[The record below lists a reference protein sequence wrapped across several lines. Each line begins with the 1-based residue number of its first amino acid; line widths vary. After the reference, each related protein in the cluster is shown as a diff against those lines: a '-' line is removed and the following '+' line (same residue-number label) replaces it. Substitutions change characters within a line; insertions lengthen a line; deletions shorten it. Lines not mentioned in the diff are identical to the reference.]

1 MGLLDAKKG
10 RYSLKK
16 KLQVFISSTYID
28 LIEERQSAVQAV
40 LDAGHIPAG
49 MELFK
54 AGNRTQLETIYKWIN
69 DSDVYMLILGGRYGS
84 IEEDSQKSYTHL
96 EYEYAINIGKP
107 IFAVVLNDS
116 FLNAKTEILDEKSVF
131 EVDNKQKYNDFKSVV
146 MSRIIR
152 IANDP
157 KDIML
162 AIHTTLNDFLEEYD
176 LIGWV
181 RRDNTE
187 VSVSLL
193 TQTNDLNLRIQSLE
207 EKNRLLKEEL
217 NQFKISFD
225 ESLAFEGHEILIEGS
240 YEERHGNR
248 PGTYSY
254 RKRDIHKHIT
264 WDNMFLLW
272 APRLLQTLNATMAR
286 KELERALK
294 DYMGRYFSINDNQFN
309 IIKIQYHALGLINVY
324 EARTTSGGTAEFISL
339 TSKGKNYLVQYSA
352 IKKQ

>member
-1 MGLLDAKKG
+1 M
-10 RYSLKK
+10 KK

-84 IEEDSQKSYTHL
+84 IEDNSQKSYTQL
-96 EYEYAINIGKP
+96 EYEYAINVGKP
-107 IFAVVLNDS
+107 IFAVILNDS
-116 FLNAKTEILDEKSVF
+116 FLNAKTEILGEKLVF
-131 EVDNKQKYNDFKSVV
+131 EMDNKQKYNDFKNVV

-152 IANDP
+152 RANDS

-162 AIHTTLNDFLEEYD
+162 AIHTTLNEFLEEND

-181 RRDNTE
+181 RGDE
-187 VSVSLL
+187 ADKSVSLL
-193 TQTNDLNLRIQSLE
+193 TQINELNLRNQSLE
-207 EKNRLLKEEL
+207 ENNRFLKEEL
-217 NQFKISFD
+217 NQYKISFD
-225 ESLAFEGHEILIEGS
+225 ESLAFEGLEILIEGS
-240 YEERHGNR
+240 YQERHVNR
-248 PGTYSY
+248 SGTYSY
-254 RKRDIHKHIT
+254 EKRDIHKNIT
-264 WDNMFLLW
+264 WDDMFLLW
-272 APRLLQTLNATMAR
+272 APRLLQTLNATKAQ
-286 KELERALK
+286 KELEGALK
-294 DYMGRYFSINDNQFN
+294 DYMGRNFSINDNQFN
-309 IIKIQYHALGLINVY
+309 NIKIQYHALGLINVY

-339 TSKGKNYLVQYSA
+339 LSKGKNYLIRNSA

>member
-1 MGLLDAKKG
+1 M
-10 RYSLKK
+10 KK

-28 LIEERQSAVQAV
+28 LFEERQSAVQAV

-96 EYEYAINIGKP
+96 EYEYAISIGKP

-116 FLNAKTEILDEKSVF
+116 FLNAKTEILDEKRVF
-131 EVDNKQKYNDFKSVV
+131 EVDNKEKYNDFKSVV

-176 LIGWV
+176 LVGWV
-181 RRDNTE
+181 RGDSTE
-187 VSVSLL
+187 VSISLL

-207 EKNRLLKEEL
+207 EQNRLLKEEL
-217 NQFKISFD
+217 NKFKISFD

-240 YEERHGNR
+240 YEERQGNR
-248 PGTYSY
+248 PGAYSY
-254 RKRDIHKHIT
+254 KKRAIQKNIS
-264 WDNMFLLW
+264 WDYMFLLW
-272 APRLLQTLNATMAR
+272 SPRLLSTLNSTKAQE
-286 KELERALK
+286 ELGRALK

-309 IIKIQYHALGLINVY
+309 IIKIQYHALGLIKVY
-324 EARTTSGGTAEFISL
+324 EARSTSGGTAEFISL
-339 TSKGKNYLVQYSA
+339 TSKGKNYLVQKSA